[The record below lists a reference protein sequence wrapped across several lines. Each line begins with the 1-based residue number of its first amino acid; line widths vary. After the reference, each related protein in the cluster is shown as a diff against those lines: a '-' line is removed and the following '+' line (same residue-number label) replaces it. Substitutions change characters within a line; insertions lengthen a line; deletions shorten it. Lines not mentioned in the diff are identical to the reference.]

1 MRVQFFEDP
10 LRGPRPREEVRFNQ
24 LGLFVHEEGRRIAVG
39 FDITPFLDRPSIE
52 VVVTNESGQEAATL
66 SIIEATQPNFNVT
79 VHLRDDEPN
88 ELYTVEAYLYYTSPG
103 EPRTVVDTATRTFNA
118 SRPGEQ

>member
-24 LGLFVHEEGRRIAVG
+24 LGLFVHEDGRRMAVG
-39 FDITPFLDRPSIE
+39 FDITPFLDRPSIQ
-52 VVVTNESGQEAATL
+52 VVVTNESGQEAATF
-66 SIIEATQPNFNVT
+66 SVIEATQPNFNVT
-79 VHLRDDEPN
+79 IHLRDDEPS
-88 ELYTVEAYLYYTSPG
+88 ETYTVEAYLYYASPG
-103 EPRTVVDTATRTFNA
+103 EPRMVVDRTARTFNA